1 MSEHERRLPLPPA
14 HDEVAAWM
22 ARHADALAWLV
33 PVLFVIFAAL
43 AVGIAFTSASA
54 KHAVDLN
61 ERSAKRQTELVTQI
75 DALRDQ
81 NRLLV
86 AQVEA
91 LRRQVEAL
99 GAEPVE
105 VTITD
110 RRTPT
115 TTPPSSTTTI
125 APPSTTTTTTQPCRV
140 VVSGRC
146 TVP

>member
-1 MSEHERRLPLPPA
+1 MNDPKRRRPLPPA

-33 PVLFVIFAAL
+33 PVLFIIFAAL

-61 ERSAKRQTELVTQI
+61 ERSTERQTELVTQI
-75 DALRDQ
+75 DALQDQ

-99 GAEPVE
+99 GAEPVD

-115 TTPPSSTTTI
+115 T
-125 APPSTTTTTTQPCRV
+125 APPLRAPLR
-140 VVSGRC
+140 
-146 TVP
+146 